1 MVSFICAYLN
11 LDQDSW
17 ENTSFIFI
25 KDVNQQWS
33 KKFLKNLEI
42 LGSTEIFFNFYV
54 VYLQILSIFWILRIE
69 NLYFFIRFF
78 IYIIILYVYDLYTK
92 ANFSALMSVRW
103 MTQLP
108 TMKRIRMLTKVH
120 MCVCIKYMCES
131 KSSYAIYFLF

>member
-120 MCVCIKYMCES
+120 MCVCIKYMCEF